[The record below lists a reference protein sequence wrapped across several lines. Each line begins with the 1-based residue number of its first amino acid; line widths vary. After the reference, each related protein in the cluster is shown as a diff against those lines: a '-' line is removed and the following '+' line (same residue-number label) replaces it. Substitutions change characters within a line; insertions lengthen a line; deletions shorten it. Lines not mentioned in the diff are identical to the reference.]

1 MRRIKIN
8 VLGSDYYIK
17 TDADEEYVREIADY
31 LDDKIKDLISENLG
45 AALNVP
51 RPLLLAILKITDDYF
66 RVKKEFE
73 SYKKRVEERSGR
85 LAEIIDASLS
95 RRDIFPPER
104 G

>member
-1 MRRIKIN
+1 MRRIRIN

-31 LDDKIKDLISENLG
+31 LDDKTKGLTSENLG
-45 AALNVP
+45 IALNVP
-51 RPLLLAILKITDDYF
+51 RPLLLAILKIADDYF

-73 SYKKRVEERSGR
+73 SYRKRVEERSGK
-85 LAEIIDASLS
+85 LTEIIDASLS
-95 RRDIFPPER
+95 GRDISPPGR